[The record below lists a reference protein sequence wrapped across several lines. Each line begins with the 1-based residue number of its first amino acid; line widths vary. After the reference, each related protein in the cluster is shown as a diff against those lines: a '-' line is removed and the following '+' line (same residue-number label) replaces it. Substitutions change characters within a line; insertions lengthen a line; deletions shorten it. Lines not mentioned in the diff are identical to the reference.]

1 MYVISARGASGHR
14 RDAGDL
20 STFAVNPFELL
31 RELVERHVE
40 DPVAAGVA
48 GDPTN
53 VVGAVGGDLHAIR
66 KALLACADPQASWCI
81 L

>member
-1 MYVISARGASGHR
+1 M
-14 RDAGDL
+14 DA
-20 STFAVNPFELL
+20 FELL

-66 KALLACADPQASWCI
+66 EALLACADPQASWCI
-81 L
+81 LQIWGRTEAPSQGLG